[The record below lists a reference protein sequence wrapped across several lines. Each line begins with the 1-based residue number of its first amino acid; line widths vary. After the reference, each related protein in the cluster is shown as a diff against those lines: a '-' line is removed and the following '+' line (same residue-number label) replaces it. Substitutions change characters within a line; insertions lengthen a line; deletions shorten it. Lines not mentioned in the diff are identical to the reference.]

1 MPETLT
7 ATTHVAVTRLAGQIG
22 AEITGADTGTPL
34 SDEVV
39 AKIRQALLDHK
50 VVFLRGQ
57 SLNYRRQVAFAER
70 LGPLTL
76 GHPTLA
82 SPPGQPLLEE
92 IDSLKGGKVNYWHT
106 DVTFVDRPPAFT
118 LLHAV
123 VIPPVGGDTLWA
135 NTVSAGRSTPWC
147 C

>member
-1 MPETLT
+1 MSHTLT
-7 ATTHVAVTRLAGQIG
+7 ATHVEVTRLAGHIG
-22 AEITGADTGTPL
+22 GELGGVDTGAPL
-34 SDEVV
+34 SDEVI

-82 SPPGQPLLEE
+82 SPPGQPG
-92 IDSLKGGKVNYWHT
+92 DSDMRGSEGMGH
-106 DVTFVDRPPAFT
+106 
-118 LLHAV
+118 
-123 VIPPVGGDTLWA
+123 G
-135 NTVSAGRSTPWC
+135 STPFGSRGLAVRVRARAHAHPARAVR
-147 C
+147 

>member
-7 ATTHVAVTRLAGQIG
+7 ATTHVSVTRLAGRIG
-22 AEITGADTGTPL
+22 AEITGADAGTSL
-34 SDEVV
+34 SDEAI
-39 AKIRQALLDHK
+39 AKVRQALLDHK

-57 SLNYRRQVAFAER
+57 SLNYRRQVAFSER

-92 IDSLKGGKVNYWHT
+92 IDSLKGDASAYYAGG
-106 DVTFVDRPPAFT
+106 VD
-118 LLHAV
+118 H
-123 VIPPVGGDTLWA
+123 
-135 NTVSAGRSTPWC
+135 
-147 C
+147 

>member
-7 ATTHVAVTRLAGQIG
+7 APTHVEITRLAGHIG
-22 AEITGADTGTPL
+22 AEITGADTGAPL
-34 SDEVV
+34 SDEVI
-39 AKIRQALLDHK
+39 AKIRQAVLDHK

-92 IDSLKGGKVNYWHT
+92 IDSFRGA
-106 DVTFVDRPPAFT
+106 RPTTGTPMSPSST
-118 LLHAV
+118 
-123 VIPPVGGDTLWA
+123 
-135 NTVSAGRSTPWC
+135 GRRPSPCCMPW
-147 C
+147 

>member
-7 ATTHVAVTRLAGQIG
+7 ATTHVAVTRLAGRIG
-22 AEITGADTGTPL
+22 AEITGADAGTPL
-34 SDEVV
+34 SDEAI

-92 IDSLKGGKVNYWHT
+92 I
-106 DVTFVDRPPAFT
+106 
-118 LLHAV
+118 
-123 VIPPVGGDTLWA
+123 
-135 NTVSAGRSTPWC
+135 GRASC
-147 C
+147 RERV